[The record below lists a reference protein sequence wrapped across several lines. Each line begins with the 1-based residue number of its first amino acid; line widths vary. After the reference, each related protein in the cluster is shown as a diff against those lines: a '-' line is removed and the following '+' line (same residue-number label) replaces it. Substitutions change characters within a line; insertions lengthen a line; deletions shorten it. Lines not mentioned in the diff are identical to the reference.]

1 MALPPGVRPVRAADG
16 VIVVS
21 RPRVLR
27 PRPTERSNAVR
38 AALSSA
44 ACHRSTL
51 SRTLVRMTSF
61 PHHFPHRPVALAAGA
76 RGTSGIRRRRWSL
89 SAGALAVP
97 APWPAAGPTLAFLQL
112 LLGPANAAFSGHLL
126 LGILDPAD
134 ELVSGQRRDVLPS
147 IERRRVGD
155 QRLAQVFGKL
165 VHHPTGHS
173 LAAHTATVAVQGPG
187 LFANSAAPIADARRG
202 PLFESEGLDD
212 GEVASE
218 MPRVMERRRAVLAS
232 SCATAWPRVWTCP
245 GMAAAVTAASRRR
258 RRSPRQ
264 VP

>member
-1 MALPPGVRPVRAADG
+1 MGPGGA
-16 VIVVS
+16 
-21 RPRVLR
+21 
-27 PRPTERSNAVR
+27 
-38 AALSSA
+38 SA
-44 ACHRSTL
+44 ACQRWSTPNSRRSGTEPCPCRFSRR
-51 SRTLVRMTSF
+51 SRTGRRSS
-61 PHHFPHRPVALAAGA
+61 LAQD
-76 RGTSGIRRRRWSL
+76 GTFGIRRRRWSL

-258 RRSPRQ
+258 RRSPRYRRSG
-264 VP
+264 

>member
-97 APWPAAGPTLAFLQL
+97 ATWPAAGPTLAFLQL

-126 LGILDPAD
+126 LGILDPTD
-134 ELVSGQRRDVLPS
+134 ELGSGQRRDVLPS
-147 IERRRVGD
+147 SERRGVGD
-155 QRLAQVFGKL
+155 QRLSQVCGKL
-165 VHHPTGHS
+165 VHHTTGHS
-173 LAAHTATVAVQGPG
+173 LAAHRATVAVQGPRFFHQLHGTDRRLRVRLRSTIKVPGPIRLILFWRPRRWGYLPG
-187 LFANSAAPIADARRG
+187 L
-202 PLFESEGLDD
+202 LQ
-212 GEVASE
+212 
-218 MPRVMERRRAVLAS
+218 
-232 SCATAWPRVWTCP
+232 CP
-245 GMAAAVTAASRRR
+245 GVPSVVVVTAASAATISGLAKSTSDHRL
-258 RRSPRQ
+258 
-264 VP
+264 VHH